1 MALVHARQELK
12 KYQGY
17 SNKRYEVSRAY
28 RAGAA
33 PRSMI
38 SFNLAF
44 APFENLHR
52 QPIAF
57 FKRERFL
64 KQPTEF
70 VFFAQLRRK
79 EARINFVKEYLPS
92 LDLVWAGV
100 GDFDLN
106 VILIEI
112 KDLCHLRTGF
122 DHRV

>member
-1 MALVHARQELK
+1 
-12 KYQGY
+12 
-17 SNKRYEVSRAY
+17 
-28 RAGAA
+28 
-33 PRSMI
+33 MI

-57 FKRERFL
+57 FFKRDRLL

-70 VFFAQLRRK
+70 IFFAQLRRK
-79 EARINFVKEYLPS
+79 EARVNFVREYLPS
-92 LDLVWAGV
+92 LDLVWAV

-112 KDLCHLRTGF
+112 KDLCDLRTGF
-122 DHRV
+122 DHRL

>member
-1 MALVHARQELK
+1 
-12 KYQGY
+12 
-17 SNKRYEVSRAY
+17 
-28 RAGAA
+28 
-33 PRSMI
+33 MI

-70 VFFAQLRRK
+70 IFFAQLRRK

-92 LDLVWAGV
+92 LELVWAGV